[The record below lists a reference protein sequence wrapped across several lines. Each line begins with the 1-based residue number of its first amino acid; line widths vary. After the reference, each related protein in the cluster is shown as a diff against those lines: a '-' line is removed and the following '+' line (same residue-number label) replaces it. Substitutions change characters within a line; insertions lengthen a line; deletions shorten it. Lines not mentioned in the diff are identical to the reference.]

1 MTVFI
6 DSSALKSWGC
16 RELYRQSFVEN
27 ISPLKPNPAYE
38 MGKAVHLA
46 VEEFWKGSSYEQA
59 MDAAYQLCNSITVQ
73 HFNPQESEHWRK
85 QVESLPDLV
94 AVYFDQVEYQ
104 PENLL
109 WVEQEWSVPLDDKV
123 TLCGRMDRVMLG
135 PRLVDVKTA
144 SEITRMG
151 IPWKKQYREEKLLDP
166 QFGLYDWYLDS
177 LGTPATECVLEV
189 IVKPYKGSKAR
200 MEFIALPEILTEAYR
215 RRFRQQLA
223 WNCMEIAQYHEHYMN
238 QRPWLMNPNMC
249 NGKYGACPMFDRCV
263 WGSIPRVEEKY
274 GPRIEHLNVRRNQT
288 GGNSSLR
295 SSPALKE
302 Q

>member
-27 ISPLKPNPAYE
+27 IAPLKPNPAYE
-38 MGKAVHLA
+38 IGKAVHLG
-46 VEEFWKGSSYEQA
+46 VEEFWKGSTFENAINVVY
-59 MDAAYQLCNSITVQ
+59 DAVNSVRVDL
-73 HFNPQESEHWRK
+73 FNPQENDHWRK
-85 QVESLPDLV
+85 QVDSLPDLLST
-94 AVYFDQVEYQ
+94 YFDNVEYQ

-109 WVEQEWSVPLDDKV
+109 WVEKEWSVPLDDKV

-166 QFGLYDWYLDS
+166 QFGLYDWFLTT
-177 LGTPATECVLEV
+177 LGTPAKECVLEV

-215 RRFRQQLA
+215 KRFRQQLA
-223 WNCMEIAQYHEHYMN
+223 WHCSEIAHYHEHYM
-238 QRPWLMNPNMC
+238 QQKPWPMSTSLC
-249 NGKYGACPMFDRCV
+249 STKFGVCPMFDRCV
-263 WGSIPRVEEKY
+263 WGSIPKVEEKY
-274 GPRIEHLNVRRNQT
+274 GKRVEHLSVRSET